1 MKYTGI
7 PCAACGKKFTAEDD
21 VVVCPECGTPYHR
34 ACYKELGHCVNEARH
49 AEGYVWQPPKAA
61 PGPSV
66 PLEEQPHAPQNK
78 TDGEGYVMCSR
89 CGTVNPAGQ
98 ERCDLCGYPLKET
111 GERIPAGDRE
121 TEDGGTF
128 AEYVRDQYN
137 VNPNEKLGDELTAR
151 EVAAYVGPNALN
163 FLYKFRAML
172 QRKTAV
178 SFNLGAF
185 LFTGLYCFYRKMYA
199 LGGILLAIKAACYIP
214 FAINYIPYF
223 QEQMAAGA
231 TTLSEFMHINTL
243 SPYYQALV
251 STSAIVQYGGL
262 VLSVLCSL
270 FFNYFYLKKITQQV
284 RIQRYR
290 GHAAAGTQ
298 QYYQNLSRMGGTSW
312 LLVFLI
318 VIGLLSVSS
327 VVTSLFMI

>member
-214 FAINYIPYF
+214 LPST
-223 QEQMAAGA
+223 M
-231 TTLSEFMHINTL
+231 
-243 SPYYQALV
+243 SPI
-251 STSAIVQYGGL
+251 SG
-262 VLSVLCSL
+262 
-270 FFNYFYLKKITQQV
+270 K
-284 RIQRYR
+284 
-290 GHAAAGTQ
+290 
-298 QYYQNLSRMGGTSW
+298 
-312 LLVFLI
+312 
-318 VIGLLSVSS
+318 
-327 VVTSLFMI
+327 

>member
-1 MKYTGI
+1 
-7 PCAACGKKFTAEDD
+7 
-21 VVVCPECGTPYHR
+21 
-34 ACYKELGHCVNEARH
+34 
-49 AEGYVWQPPKAA
+49 
-61 PGPSV
+61 
-66 PLEEQPHAPQNK
+66 
-78 TDGEGYVMCSR
+78 
-89 CGTVNPAGQ
+89 
-98 ERCDLCGYPLKET
+98 
-111 GERIPAGDRE
+111 
-121 TEDGGTF
+121 
-128 AEYVRDQYN
+128 
-137 VNPNEKLGDELTAR
+137 
-151 EVAAYVGPNALN
+151 
-163 FLYKFRAML
+163 
-172 QRKTAV
+172 
-178 SFNLGAF
+178 
-185 LFTGLYCFYRKMYA
+185 MYA

-223 QEQMAAGA
+223 QELMAAGA

>member
-1 MKYTGI
+1 
-7 PCAACGKKFTAEDD
+7 
-21 VVVCPECGTPYHR
+21 
-34 ACYKELGHCVNEARH
+34 
-49 AEGYVWQPPKAA
+49 
-61 PGPSV
+61 
-66 PLEEQPHAPQNK
+66 
-78 TDGEGYVMCSR
+78 MCSR

-223 QEQMAAGA
+223 QELMAAGA

>member
-223 QEQMAAGA
+223 QELMAAGA
-231 TTLSEFMHINTL
+231 TTLSEFM
-243 SPYYQALV
+243 
-251 STSAIVQYGGL
+251 
-262 VLSVLCSL
+262 
-270 FFNYFYLKKITQQV
+270 
-284 RIQRYR
+284 QRSHLR
-290 GHAAAGTQ
+290 HRHA
-298 QYYQNLSRMGGTSW
+298 Y
-312 LLVFLI
+312 
-318 VIGLLSVSS
+318 
-327 VVTSLFMI
+327 

>member
-1 MKYTGI
+1 
-7 PCAACGKKFTAEDD
+7 
-21 VVVCPECGTPYHR
+21 
-34 ACYKELGHCVNEARH
+34 
-49 AEGYVWQPPKAA
+49 
-61 PGPSV
+61 
-66 PLEEQPHAPQNK
+66 
-78 TDGEGYVMCSR
+78 MCSR

-223 QEQMAAGA
+223 QELMAAGA

-298 QYYQNLSRMGGTSW
+298 QYYQNLSQAWAAPVGCWYSSSSSGCFRS
-312 LLVFLI
+312 
-318 VIGLLSVSS
+318 LLS
-327 VVTSLFMI
+327 SLPFL

>member
-7 PCAACGKKFTAEDD
+7 SCAACGKPFTAEDD

-34 ACYKELGHCVNEARH
+34 ACYKERGGCVYEQRH
-49 AEGYVWQPPKAA
+49 AEGYVWQPPKVA

-66 PLEEQPHAPQNK
+66 PLEEQQHEHQAE
-78 TDGEGYVMCSR
+78 DGYVMCSR
-89 CGTVNPAGQ
+89 CGTVNPAGR
-98 ERCDLCGYPLKET
+98 ERCELCGYPLKET

-121 TEDGGTF
+121 TPEGGSF

-137 VNPNEKLGDELTAR
+137 VDPNEKLSDELTAR
-151 EVAAYVGPNALN
+151 EVAAYVGPNALS

-172 QRKTAV
+172 QRKTPV
-178 SFNLGAF
+178 SFNIGAF
-185 LFTGLYCFYRKMYA
+185 LFSGLYCFYRKMYA
-199 LGGILLAIKAACYIP
+199 WGAILLGIQVGCYIP

-223 QEQMAAGA
+223 RELVEAGA
-231 TTLSEFMHINTL
+231 TTLTELTRLNTL

-251 STSAIVQYGGL
+251 STSAIAQYGGL
-262 VLSVLCSL
+262 ILSVLCSL

-284 RIQRYR
+284 KIQRYR

-312 LLVFLI
+312 LTVFLI
-318 VIGLLSVSS
+318 VIGLFSLTSIIS
-327 VVTSLFMI
+327 SLFLM

>member
-111 GERIPAGDRE
+111 GDRIPAGDRE

-128 AEYVRDQYN
+128 ADYVRDQSN
-137 VNPNEKLGDELTAR
+137 VK
-151 EVAAYVGPNALN
+151 
-163 FLYKFRAML
+163 
-172 QRKTAV
+172 
-178 SFNLGAF
+178 
-185 LFTGLYCFYRKMYA
+185 
-199 LGGILLAIKAACYIP
+199 
-214 FAINYIPYF
+214 
-223 QEQMAAGA
+223 
-231 TTLSEFMHINTL
+231 FMHINTL

-327 VVTSLFMI
+327 VVTSLFVI

>member
-34 ACYKELGHCVNEARH
+34 ACYKELGHCINEARH
-49 AEGYVWQPPKAA
+49 AEGYVWQP
-61 PGPSV
+61 
-66 PLEEQPHAPQNK
+66 LRHRE
-78 TDGEGYVMCSR
+78 
-89 CGTVNPAGQ
+89 PAGQ

-137 VNPNEKLGDELTAR
+137 VNPNERLGDELTAR

-223 QEQMAAGA
+223 QELMAAGA